1 MLCLIS
7 WAGLLLAAVLAFALA
22 ATLFWLW
29 MLVDCALHEPSAGND
44 KLAWVL
50 IILLTHC
57 LGALLYCWFRRPQR
71 RAPA

>member
-7 WAGLLLAAVLAFALA
+7 WAGLILVSVVAFALA

-50 IILLTHC
+50 IIVLTHF
-57 LGALLYCWFRRPQR
+57 LGALLYCWFRRPHR
-71 RAPA
+71 PLPS